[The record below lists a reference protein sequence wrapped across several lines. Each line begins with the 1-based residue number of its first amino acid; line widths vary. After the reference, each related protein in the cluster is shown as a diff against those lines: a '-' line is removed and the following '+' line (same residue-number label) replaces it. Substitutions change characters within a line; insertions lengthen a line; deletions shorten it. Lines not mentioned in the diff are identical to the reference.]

1 MRRPLMRTVLLV
13 LVAIVAWTL
22 SPPPAFAKPFFSDG
36 YLGLTQEE
44 LRAKLGPPNKVR
56 TMTAALRIYI
66 YYSFEEWEH
75 VLREQLPDAVGE
87 DVYLYVR
94 DKTNVRY
101 SFQYAVEKKPN
112 SDTPALIV
120 KLVEV
125 EFLSP
130 DPLTGSVE
138 GPVAVPLA
146 VPLVKL
152 PTLVPEF
159 RPSLADD
166 APAYRSN
173 LFVILVQNEV
183 SQEARRLI
191 KDRHRDEY
199 DWSLSYRLYTAEVLP
214 SRLSLNDTMN
224 RLEIAVDSMQLIK
237 DHHKLTHEAMTN
249 PYSARAA
256 SLPPSPEPPQKMI
269 PKPRYAP

>member
-1 MRRPLMRTVLLV
+1 MRTALLFFV
-13 LVAIVAWTL
+13 GIVVWAI
-22 SPPPAFAKPFFSDG
+22 SPHPVFAGAFFSDG

-44 LRAKLGPPNKVR
+44 LRAKLGPPNKIR

-66 YYSFEEWEH
+66 YHPVEVWET
-75 VLREQLPDAVGE
+75 VLKEQLMGAVGE

-101 SFQYAVEKKPN
+101 SFQYAEEKKPN

-130 DPLTGSVE
+130 DPVTGSVE

-146 VPLVKL
+146 VPLAKL
-152 PTLVPEF
+152 PALVPEF
-159 RPSLADD
+159 KPSLADD
-166 APAYRSN
+166 APTYRSN
-173 LFVILVQNEV
+173 LFVILIQ
-183 SQEARRLI
+183 SDMSKDARRLI

-199 DWSLSYRLYTAEVLP
+199 DWFLSYRLYSTEVLP
-214 SRLSLNDTMN
+214 ARLSLNATMN
-224 RLEIAVDSMQLIK
+224 RMEISVDSVQLFK
-237 DHHKLTHEAMTN
+237 DHHKLTHESMIN
-249 PYSARAA
+249 PYSAKAA
-256 SLPPSPEPPQKMI
+256 SLPPPPAPPQKTI

>member
-1 MRRPLMRTVLLV
+1 MRTVLLL
-13 LVAIVAWTL
+13 LVAIIAWTIA
-22 SPPPAFAKPFFSDG
+22 PDPALAKPFFSDG

-44 LRAKLGPPNKVR
+44 LRAKLGPPNKIR

-66 YYSFEEWEH
+66 YYPLEEWEN
-75 VLREQLPDAVGE
+75 VLKEQLPDAIGE

-112 SDTPALIV
+112 SDQPTLIV

-146 VPLVKL
+146 VPLAKL
-152 PTLVPEF
+152 PALVPEF
-159 RPSLADD
+159 KPSLADD
-166 APAYRSN
+166 APTYRSN
-173 LFVILVQNEV
+173 LFVILIQNEV

-199 DWSLSYRLYTAEVLP
+199 DWSLSYRFYTAEVLP
-214 SRLSLNDTMN
+214 SRLNLNATVN
-224 RLEIAVDSMQLIK
+224 RMEISVNSVQLIK

-249 PYSARAA
+249 PYSAKAA
-256 SLPPSPEPPQKMI
+256 SLPPPSEPPPKKI
-269 PKPRYAP
+269 PTPHYAP